1 MTEPLSL
8 IVDKD
13 LMEGLKRQICQE
25 SISTSRDDKFCGSDP
40 AKWPTGP
47 LWPSL
52 PAWPY
57 AEGSEKVR
65 LAYPEDKQSLPGP
78 VEFCDAYMNWHMQS
92 RCDVLPKELAVKLEA
107 ANYCVVS
114 SNFDALVKKYLR
126 YVPRKRRSRVKRMMR
141 QGLANLVNPYIYQC
155 DQVSL
160 VLESVRDSVLDRCE
174 ILFDETET
182 GSIFNPERPKDLRK
196 IADNFCLRLQQEE
209 LKKSLCQ
216 QAQGTG
222 PKPGTGENGSTGT
235 GGDGSTW
242 WGIAIGGGGV
252 VALSFIGR
260 MLRKFAWGEKTLNN
274 FNNALGNFFYSTLPH
289 FVKTMG
295 YVFSLKWIWGKK
307 PPKSRVEQDRKAEKA
322 ATPEA
327 KPVKWGGR
335 PGTDPG
341 IAPLPNVV
349 WTQLA
354 IFADSDN
361 AEHAAWGQRFNKLS
375 PTAQEYMSRLAIKR
389 WWDRPP
395 GDRERLLTEDPGWS
409 EGMLPRGFLTK
420 YFITSY
426 LTSDKELKTREASA
440 EAWAT
445 QQKKTIPKSVASES
459 QFKPRWLIVVD
470 QLVHDERYRKLDN
483 NVQNYLAKKA
493 IAKWYDYSAK
503 VRQIFVDPEDAP
515 DRGILPHR
523 FVEMFLEAELK
534 DPEATRRQAFAF
546 AQMIK
551 HLPELDA
558 FPFDLLD
565 NRADVLLSRW
575 EILPQAIKGEFWLI
589 DGLDPVTVDRHRL
602 PKSFIDYMRPLLAIS
617 TKARKS
623 LEPMP
628 EPFDISAGPNLTYE
642 GFELKPIMND
652 LASLNPELAKYP
664 EVLKFRANSI
674 VDRWRALPKEIQ
686 LAFINQ
692 DADQGEEIG
701 RPIPKS
707 FINFLYQTPTVGK
720 DPRAA
725 VATRIPQ
732 TSRKGGPN
740 DDDPEDR
747 GGGKGGTPP
756 PAGPAGA
763 DSGTPAGSPQQDA
776 KPQSTSRGHAR
787 VSLGSFWKEP
797 PAPPPKTYRPVS
809 PAALRKRRARNHRPR
824 GPQIL
829 TGAQKLFWPWI
840 GTNPTPASQT
850 VPSPI
855 GVVH

>member
-1 MTEPLSL
+1 MTDSLSL
-8 IVDKD
+8 IVDKG
-13 LMEGLKRQICQE
+13 LMEGLKQQICQE
-25 SISTSRDDKFCGSDP
+25 SISTRRDDRFCGSDP

-47 LWPSL
+47 LWPTL

-57 AEGSEKVR
+57 SEGSEKVR

-78 VEFCDAYMNWHMQS
+78 VEFCDAYMNWHTQS

-107 ANYCVVS
+107 ANHCVVS

-126 YVPRKRRSRVKRMMR
+126 YIPRKRRSRVARMMR

-155 DQVSL
+155 DQMAL
-160 VLESVRDSVLDRCE
+160 VLDSVRDSVMDRCE
-174 ILFDETET
+174 ILFDETDS
-182 GSIFNPERPKDLRK
+182 GSIFNPDRPKDLRK
-196 IADNFCLRLQQEE
+196 IADDFCQRIQEEE
-209 LKKSLCQ
+209 LKKSLGLKGKD
-216 QAQGTG
+216 AG
-222 PKPGTGENGSTGT
+222 PKPGAGE
-235 GGDGSTW
+235 DGSTW
-242 WGIAIGGGGV
+242 WGIVIGGGGV

-289 FVKTMG
+289 LVKTVG

-307 PPKSRVEQDRKAEKA
+307 PPKSRLEQDKKAEKI
-322 ATPEA
+322 ATPEV
-327 KPVKWGGR
+327 KPTKWRGK

-389 WWDRPP
+389 WWDRSP
-395 GDRERLLTEDPGWS
+395 GDRERLLTEDTGWS

-420 YFITSY
+420 YFVTSY

-445 QQKKTIPKSVASES
+445 QQKKTITKRVASES

-470 QLVHDERYRKLDN
+470 QLLHDERYGKLHN

-503 VRQIFVDPEDAP
+503 VRQIFVDPDDAP
-515 DRGILPHR
+515 DKGILPHR

-534 DPEATRRQAFAF
+534 DPEVTRRRAFAF

-551 HLPELDA
+551 HIPELDA

-565 NRADVLLSRW
+565 NRAEALLNRW
-575 EILPQAIKGEFWLI
+575 EILPEPIQGEFWLM
-589 DGLDPVTVDRHRL
+589 DGVDPVTVDRHKL
-602 PKSFIDYMRPLLAIS
+602 PKSFIDYMRPTLTIS

-623 LEPMP
+623 LEPIP

-652 LASLNPELAKYP
+652 LAYLNPELAKYP

-674 VDRWRALPKEIQ
+674 VDRWRVLPREIQ

-692 DADQGEEIG
+692 DAEEGEEIG

-707 FINFLYQTPTVGK
+707 FINFLYQTPAVGK
-720 DPRAA
+720 SPRTE
-725 VATRIPQ
+725 VATSVKLPPV
-732 TSRKGGPN
+732 KDEPG

-747 GGGKGGTPP
+747 GGGTGGTPAP
-756 PAGPAGA
+756 SGPAGSKAPTGQAPEGSKAGPAGSTQTFA
-763 DSGTPAGSPQQDA
+763 DVGAFSDDAPLWPKEDVTILPITVLENQVINPWTGINVMTGAPMAWPQTMGINPIITRAAPAGMG
-776 KPQSTSRGHAR
+776 R
-787 VSLGSFWKEP
+787 
-797 PAPPPKTYRPVS
+797 
-809 PAALRKRRARNHRPR
+809 
-824 GPQIL
+824 
-829 TGAQKLFWPWI
+829 
-840 GTNPTPASQT
+840 
-850 VPSPI
+850 
-855 GVVH
+855 